1 MKGKYSPF
9 RFSPAG
15 LRGLEPSATL
25 VINEKVNKM
34 WAEGKEVY
42 HMGFG
47 ESRFPVHPKIAE
59 ALRKNAYQHSYLAS
73 QGKADLRER
82 IAEFYER
89 HFQIPAHPE
98 RIIIGPGSKAL
109 IHALFQSL
117 DGELILPTPSWVSY
131 QPQAH
136 LVNKRVNWVPSSP
149 ETGYEFTIDA
159 LFETIER
166 SRQAWGS
173 PDILLINSPNNPT
186 GRMFDIEFLEEL
198 AQFSR
203 QEGLVVIS
211 DEIYGLVTHGLKRHR
226 SISRFYPEGSV
237 ALGGLSKH
245 LSLGGWRLG
254 VAILPP
260 NRAGAQLMRALRTI
274 ASETWS
280 ATTAPVQFAALVAYG
295 EDPDVMGYVKECA
308 HLHAIRTQYFWRKL
322 TEMGVRC
329 PQPEG
334 GFYLFP
340 DFLRWREPLARL
352 GVNTSAE
359 LAVYLLEKYQLA
371 TLPGS
376 VFGAPA
382 EDLSLR
388 LSTSYLDMET
398 PERAQAVLDAYGQGH
413 DPETLMEVYHPNT
426 QIALARFRHF
436 LEHLETMQEKSGV
449 NGAGRRE
456 TLEEPVLAGA

>member
-1 MKGKYSPF
+1 M
-9 RFSPAG
+9 A
-15 LRGLEPSATL
+15 
-25 VINEKVNKM
+25 
-34 WAEGKEVY
+34 
-42 HMGFG
+42 
-47 ESRFPVHPKIAE
+47 
-59 ALRKNAYQHSYLAS
+59 ALQ
-73 QGKADLRER
+73 
-82 IAEFYER
+82 
-89 HFQIPAHPE
+89 
-98 RIIIGPGSKAL
+98 
-109 IHALFQSL
+109 
-117 DGELILPTPSWVSY
+117 
-131 QPQAH
+131 
-136 LVNKRVNWVPSSP
+136 
-149 ETGYEFTIDA
+149 
-159 LFETIER
+159 ETIER
-166 SRQAWGS
+166 SRHAWGS

-186 GRMFDIEFLEEL
+186 GRMFDIHFLEEL

-211 DEIYGLVTHGLKRHR
+211 DEIYGLVTHGQKRHR

-260 NRAGAQLMRALRTI
+260 NRAGEQLMRALRTI

-295 EDPDVMGYVKECA
+295 EDPDVMSYIKECA

-352 GVNTSAE
+352 GIKTSSD
-359 LAVYLLEKYQLA
+359 LAVYLLDKYRLA

-398 PERAQAVLDAYGQGH
+398 PERAQAILNAYREGH

-426 QIALARFRHF
+426 QIALARFRRF
-436 LEHLETMQEKSGV
+436 LQDLEDQTSSRGA
-449 NGAGRRE
+449 NGDRSRE
-456 TLEEPVLAGA
+456 VLEEPVYAH